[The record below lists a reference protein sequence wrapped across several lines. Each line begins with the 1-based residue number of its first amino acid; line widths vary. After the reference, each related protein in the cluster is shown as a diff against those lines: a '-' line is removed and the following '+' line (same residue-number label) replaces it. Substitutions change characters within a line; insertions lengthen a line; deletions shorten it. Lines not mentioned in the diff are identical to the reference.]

1 MPSFRAPAL
10 SWKALVVVGVS
21 VALVSGVALGLGA
34 TGRWRGPAAATTP
47 PAANEPSAAK
57 APALATAPSAAS
69 PAGPANA
76 EDLARIAGLQ
86 QRLGRVPRDWSSWA
100 QLGLAYVQQARA
112 SADPTWYPKADAA
125 LRRSLSLRVD
135 GNFEAMTGMGALA
148 AGRHDFAG
156 ALRWGERARAA
167 NPWNSSVYGVI
178 GDALVELGRY
188 PEGFRALQRMNDL
201 RPDLSSYARAS
212 YAWELQGRTANA
224 IDAMRL
230 ALEAAASP
238 ADAAWASYYL
248 GELYWNSGKLRQAE
262 ASYRQGTL
270 HDPSFVPSREG
281 LAKVAAASGR
291 TREAIA
297 GYQWAIARYPLPQYV
312 IELGD
317 LYAAD
322 GQPALARQQYDLLRA
337 EERLFAANGV
347 NVDLELALFDA
358 DHRASPD
365 RGVTAARA
373 EWNRRHS
380 VNVADALAWALH
392 AAGNDR
398 EALRYSRFALRL
410 GTRSALFHFHKGM
423 IERSLGQLAAA
434 RADLATAL
442 EINPHFSTLWAPVAA
457 RALAT
462 TGTSG

>member
-1 MPSFRAPAL
+1 MPPSFRAAVL
-10 SWKALVVVGVS
+10 SWKALVVVGTS

-34 TGRWRGPAAATTP
+34 TGRWRGPAAAAP
-47 PAANEPSAAK
+47 PAAK
-57 APALATAPSAAS
+57 APALASGLTAPSAAS
-69 PAGPANA
+69 QAGPANA
-76 EDLARIAGLQ
+76 EDLAGIAKLQ
-86 QRLGRVPRDWSSWA
+86 RRLGSVPEDWSSWA

-112 SADPTWYPKADAA
+112 TADPTWYPKADAA
-125 LRRSLSLRVD
+125 LRRSLSLRAED
-135 GNFEAMTGMGALA
+135 NFEAMTGMGALA

-188 PEGFRALQRMNDL
+188 PEGFRALQRMVDL

-212 YAWELQGRTANA
+212 YAWELQGRTEHA

-248 GELYWNSGKLRQAE
+248 GELYWNTGKLQQAE

-270 HDPSFVPSREG
+270 HDPSFVPNREG
-281 LAKVAAASGR
+281 LAKVAAAGGR
-291 TREAIA
+291 TREAVA

-322 GQPALARQQYDLLRA
+322 GQRELARQQYDLLRA

-358 DHRASPD
+358 DHRTSPD
-365 RGVTAARA
+365 AGVRAARA
-373 EWNRRHS
+373 EWSRRHS

-442 EINPHFSTLWAPVAA
+442 EINPHFSPLWAPVAA
-457 RALAT
+457 KALAA
-462 TGTSG
+462 TGASG

>member
-1 MPSFRAPAL
+1 MPGLRPRAL

-21 VALVSGVALGLGA
+21 VALVSAVALGVGA
-34 TGRWRGPAAATTP
+34 TGRGRGGPAAAVAP
-47 PAANEPSAAK
+47 PAGNQ
-57 APALATAPSAAS
+57 
-69 PAGPANA
+69 AGAANA
-76 EDLARIAGLQ
+76 ANAADPAQIAGLQ
-86 QRLGRVPRDWSSWA
+86 RRLGRYPRDWSSWA
-100 QLGLAYVQQARA
+100 ELGLAYVQQARA
-112 SADPTWYPKADAA
+112 TADPTWYPKADAA
-125 LRRSLSLRVD
+125 LRRSLSLHAD

-167 NPWNSSVYGVI
+167 NRWNSSVYGVI

-188 PEGFRALQRMNDL
+188 PEGFQALQRMVDL

-212 YAWELQGRTANA
+212 YAWELQARTANA
-224 IDAMRL
+224 IHAMRL

-248 GELYWNSGKLRQAE
+248 GELYWNSGKLQQSE
-262 ASYRQGTL
+262 ASYREGAL
-270 HDPSFVPSREG
+270 HDPSFVPNREG

-291 TREAIA
+291 TAEAIA

-317 LYAAD
+317 LYTAD

-358 DHRASPD
+358 DHRTAPNA
-365 RGVTAARA
+365 GVPAARA

-392 AAGNDR
+392 AAGKDR
-398 EALRYSRFALRL
+398 EALRYSQFALRL

-423 IERSLGQLAAA
+423 IERSLGQRAAA
-434 RADLATAL
+434 RFDLATAL

-457 RALAT
+457 KAMAT
-462 TGTSG
+462 TGAGG